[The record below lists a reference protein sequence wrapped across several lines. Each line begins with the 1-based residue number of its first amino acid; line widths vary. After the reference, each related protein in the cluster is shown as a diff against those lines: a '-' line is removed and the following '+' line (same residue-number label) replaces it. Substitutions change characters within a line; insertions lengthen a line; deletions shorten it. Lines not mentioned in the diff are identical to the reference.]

1 MVMPPKVL
9 TNRFFRAY
17 TMSLFVILT
26 AVCLV
31 SLFAWST
38 NGTGGNI
45 ILILCAGVAASMSIR
60 CARAGWIRFGEESLD
75 IRALGRSYS
84 VEYSDIKSLGRKRVS
99 LGLRTGEAPV
109 MFLNSGKRIAL
120 VEMTASNSSWKVW
133 KKDYRLVEAVEK
145 EIAARIAA
153 IGDTEEGG
161 NS

>member
-9 TNRFFRAY
+9 TNRFVRAY

-38 NGTGGNI
+38 NGNGGNI
-45 ILILCAGVAASMSIR
+45 ILILCAGVAAGMSIR
-60 CARAGWIRFGEESLD
+60 CARAGWIRFGKESLD
-75 IRALGRSYS
+75 IRTLGRSYS
-84 VEYSDIKSLGRKRVS
+84 VEYSDIESLGRKRVS

-109 MFLNSGKRIAL
+109 MCLNSGKRIAL
-120 VEMTASNSSWKVW
+120 VEWTASNSSWKMW
-133 KKDYRLVEAVEK
+133 KKDYRLVDAVEK

-153 IGDTEEGG
+153 IGDTVEGG